1 MTLLLQVKEQ
11 PQTRKS
17 GATKGSGKKR
27 NHKKKGARKQCEL
40 QTDETLSNC
49 DNDTVYEAPPVG
61 EWQQCNRAVL
71 EIDDGSAELNE
82 VDAGYEKYWAE
93 QGEYLVWEGWIGK
106 YPDYL
111 SQVGVN
117 DGIPAVREVE
127 ICSENIGDIS
137 EPNVECHQSEYV
149 DRTDNIKEMESRHMT
164 DVPPQDGCDD
174 MKKAPFDK
182 LKCPTAAFNN
192 AVTSRM
198 ARVMEADTGDN
209 SDVSSGESNAGLVH
223 EMHDYALA
231 RVGDELQ
238 GGTCQYEL
246 ETNDD
251 ICRTV
256 SETSGDIW
264 EALWTEHYAETYWY
278 YYNQYRQWFGGS
290 DQLLTDMQQLPVYTA
305 CLLPSGDESKQHIN
319 IEDALVEAN
328 TADDESLLD
337 AISSKC
343 SITNDDC
350 CDQME
355 NSGFKHAQNCHVM
368 SKRTDDEEVEET
380 PASMETDRC
389 CDAEAGDKER
399 SHEEVEQSD
408 GSGQKRRRK
417 QKSRSSDGSGRFM
430 CYPCT
435 DFCYTQF

>member
-1 MTLLLQVKEQ
+1 MTFMLQVKEQ

-17 GATKGSGKKR
+17 GATKRNGKKR
-27 NHKKKGARKQCEL
+27 NRKKKGARKQCEL
-40 QTDETLSNC
+40 QTDETVSNC

-61 EWQQCNRAVL
+61 EWQQCNRDVL
-71 EIDDGSAELNE
+71 ETDAGSAELSE

-127 ICSENIGDIS
+127 ICSEDIGDIG
-137 EPNVECHQSEYV
+137 EPSTECHQSECV
-149 DRTDNIKEMESRHMT
+149 DRTDNIIKEMESGDMT
-164 DVPPQDGCDD
+164 DVPPQDNCDGT
-174 MKKAPFDK
+174 MKNASFGK
-182 LKCPTAAFNN
+182 LKCPTVAFNN
-192 AVTSRM
+192 VVTSRM
-198 ARVMEADTGDN
+198 ARVTEVDTVDN
-209 SDVSSGESNAGLVH
+209 SDVSSGESNAWLVH
-223 EMHDYALA
+223 EMHDYALS
-231 RVGDELQ
+231 RVGDEPQ
-238 GGTCQYEL
+238 TDSGDTCQHEL
-246 ETNDD
+246 ETTDG

-290 DQLLTDMQQLPVYTA
+290 DQLITDIQQLPVYTTH
-305 CLLPSGDESKQHIN
+305 LLPSGEESKQHTDN
-319 IEDALVEAN
+319 EDADA
-328 TADDESLLD
+328 ADDESLLH

-350 CDQME
+350 CDQTE
-355 NSGFKHAQNCHVM
+355 NSGLQHHQNCHVM
-368 SKRTDDEEVEET
+368 SKRTDDEVEET

-389 CDAEAGDKER
+389 CDAEAGVKEGSR
-399 SHEEVEQSD
+399 EEGEQSD

-417 QKSRSSDGSGRFM
+417 QKSQRSDGSGRFV

-435 DFCYTQF
+435 EF